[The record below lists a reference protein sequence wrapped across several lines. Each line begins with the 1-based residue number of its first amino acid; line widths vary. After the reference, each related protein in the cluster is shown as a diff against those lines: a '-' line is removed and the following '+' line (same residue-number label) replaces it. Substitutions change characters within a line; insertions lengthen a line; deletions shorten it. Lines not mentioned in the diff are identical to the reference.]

1 MDISRLFSHIVS
13 ITQFNKGKASPLFA
27 RANNGET
34 LLVIKNNIPVAVIL
48 SPEEYE
54 ILRKIPRICRKTIH
68 DVDTVNT
75 SELVSLLDK
84 LDAFD
89 ENGEKNV

>member
-1 MDISRLFSHIVS
+1 VS
-13 ITQFNKGKASPLFA
+13 ITQFNKGKASQLFA

-34 LLVIKNNIPVAVIL
+34 LLVIKNNTPVAVVL

-54 ILRKIPRICRKTIH
+54 MLRKIPRICRKTI
-68 DVDTVNT
+68 DNVDNVRTN
-75 SELVSLLDK
+75 ELTSLLDE

>member
-13 ITQFNKGKASPLFA
+13 ITQFNKGKASQLFA

-34 LLVIKNNIPVAVIL
+34 LLVIKNNTPVAVVL

-54 ILRKIPRICRKTIH
+54 MLRKIPRICRKTI
-68 DVDTVNT
+68 DNVDNVRTN
-75 SELVSLLDK
+75 ELTSLLDE